1 MRNRWIPW
9 AVSFAGFLAV
19 LTSTAG
25 AETIDCRR
33 VSRVP
38 ETLSRPGLYCL
49 DRSLSTS
56 ATTGVAITVNADDV
70 VLDLNGWTLDGSAA
84 GLGTEAVGIRS
95 LDRSNITVKNGTV
108 RGFRA
113 GVQLIGLPPSGGH
126 VVEGIR
132 ADRMTGEGISVS
144 GRGMRIR
151 GNQVLHTGGSTAPPT
166 TRAFGI
172 VVNAPEGV
180 VADNLVVGVTATP
193 GSFAYGIHAT
203 RSDGL
208 VIEGNQ
214 VLNETL
220 SPGTTFGIIIP
231 FSQDVLVVNNRIT
244 RTTEA
249 VTYSSGATG
258 KYRDNLTSGVAIP
271 FSGTGTDAG
280 NNN

>member
-1 MRNRWIPW
+1 MRGRWCLGILT
-9 AVSFAGFLAV
+9 LA
-19 LTSTAG
+19 AG
-25 AETIDCRR
+25 ASLAPNAAAETVDCRR
-33 VSRVP
+33 VTRLP
-38 ETLSRPGLYCL
+38 ATLARPGLYCL
-49 DRSLSTS
+49 VGDLATSS
-56 ATTGVAITVNADDV
+56 ATGAAITVEADDV

-84 GLGTEAVGIRS
+84 GSSTEAVGIRS
-95 LDRSNITVKNGTV
+95 VDRSNVTVKNGTV
-108 RGFRA
+108 RGFRT
-113 GVQLIGLPPSGGH
+113 GVLIFGLPATGGH

-132 ADRMTGEGISVS
+132 ADRNTGEGLSVA
-144 GRGMRIR
+144 GRGAHIR
-151 GNQVLHTGGSTAPPT
+151 RNQVLHTGGSTAPLT

-180 VADNLVVGVTATP
+180 VADNLVVGVTAAP
-193 GSFAYGIHAT
+193 GSFSYGIHAT

-214 VLNETL
+214 VVNETL

-231 FSQDVLVVNNRIT
+231 FSQDVLVVNNRVT
-244 RTTEA
+244 RTSEG

-271 FSGTGTDAG
+271 YNGTGTDAG